1 MSDAVSADDGVV
13 TPEIRRDAP
22 KKRRGGGSLFQ
33 RGAIWWIKYYRNGL
47 PIRESSGS
55 ELERVARTLLNK
67 RLGAVAKGEPI
78 ARGADKVR
86 VDELLADLITE
97 YEVNGRKSLER
108 VKISVG
114 HLKQS
119 FSGAR
124 AHTVDTSYVRAYVAK
139 RQAEQASNATINR
152 ELAALKRALT
162 LGCQGQKILHR
173 PYVPMLR
180 EDNARQGFFEQA
192 QVEAVRRHLPE
203 SLKAI
208 LTFGAITGWRLSEV
222 RQLTWAQVDFHA
234 GIVRLEPGT
243 TKNRLGRTFPFTPT
257 LRALLDAQKAE
268 TEKIGRQ
275 HGRII
280 QWVFHRQGKPI
291 KDFRGAWQAACEAAG
306 VPGRL
311 FHDLRRTAVR
321 NLERAGVP
329 RSVAMLMTGHK
340 TESVY
345 RRYAIVS
352 EADLH
357 HAAKQLHAA
366 TGSTTGTATGTI
378 SGTVTGIQGSPA
390 AVERGKLL

>member
-1 MSDAVSADDGVV
+1 MSEAAGGLTSREGR
-13 TPEIRRDAP
+13 EAP
-22 KKRRGGGSLFQ
+22 KKRRGGGSLFK
-33 RGAIWWIKYYRNGL
+33 RGAIWWIKYYRNGQ
-47 PIRESSGS
+47 PVRESSGS

-78 ARGADKVR
+78 VRGADKVR

-97 YEVNGRKSLER
+97 YKVNRRRSLER
-108 VKISVG
+108 VKISVE

-124 AHTVDTSYVRAYVAK
+124 AHAVDTSQVRAYVAK
-139 RQAEQASNATINR
+139 RQADKASNATINR

-173 PYVPMLR
+173 PYIPMLR
-180 EDNARQGFFEQA
+180 EDNARQGFFEPA

-203 SLKAI
+203 ALKPL

-222 RQLTWAQVDFHA
+222 LHLTWAQVDFHA
-234 GIVRLEPGT
+234 GTVRLEPGT
-243 TKNRLGRTFPFTPT
+243 TKNRLGRMFSFTPP
-257 LRALLDAQKAE
+257 LRALLEAQRASTE
-268 TEKIGRQ
+268 TLGKQ
-275 HGRII
+275 TDRII
-280 QWVFHRQGKPI
+280 PLVFHRGGRPI
-291 KDFRGAWQAACEAAG
+291 KDFRGAWKAACTAAG

-366 TGSTTGTATGTI
+366 TGTTTGTI
-378 SGTVTGIQGSPA
+378 SGTVAPIQAHQKP
-390 AVERGKLL
+390 